1 MNNKD
6 WFFPANVGEVV
17 TKYQLDYKPPGYYYK
32 AYSDGSEVILYYYY
46 AEGDFD
52 NGSQHKEVLFSRK
65 LHSYAFRFAN
75 NPGVL
80 DSLRQN
86 LEATYHKELVLTE
99 SHEYEKTSIGSGKP
113 IPRWGLLPVNDE
125 LTIGVAHGEKKIV
138 VRYMYNLRPGLME
151 EYMKRFT
158 E

>member
-6 WFFPANVGEVV
+6 WVFPANVGEAV

-32 AYSDGSEVILYYYY
+32 EYADGSEVILYYHY
-46 AEGDFD
+46 ADGDFD
-52 NGSQHKEVLFSRK
+52 NGSQYKEVLFPRK

-75 NPGVL
+75 SPRVL

-86 LEATYHKELVLTE
+86 LEATYHRKIVLTE
-99 SHEYEKTSIGSGKP
+99 SPEYEKTSIASGKP
-113 IPRWGLLPVNDE
+113 NSRWGLLTVNDE
-125 LTIGVAHGEKKIV
+125 LTIGVAQGERKIV

-151 EYMKRFT
+151 EYMKRFA